1 MMRVWLFLFFYV
13 FTIALDNSF
22 AVKGVNW
29 IQATESAPWNGR
41 FGHTSVVFDNK
52 IWVIGGGGAHGDI

>member
-1 MMRVWLFLFFYV
+1 MFFYV

-22 AVKGVNW
+22 AVEGINW
-29 IQATESAPWNGR
+29 VQATESAPWKER